1 MKEELVELGY
11 ERTGQVE
18 LPGQFSVRGG
28 IIDIYPLTED
38 NPWRIELWD
47 DEVDSIRSFDA
58 ESQRSLENV
67 DEITIYPA
75 AEKMDGEDMVSFL
88 DYFPEEKTL
97 VFLDELN
104 HLAENGEGVEE
115 EYRQS
120 RMHREEKGE
129 ANLPEQWLCGFQE
142 LQKKLNRRNCV
153 AVSAQMCIRD
163 RNDPSCGDVFRVK
176 GFLRKEDGQWL
187 ELNATRHEICIR
199 PAKLGQEIMIVIGEK
214 LNKEVIDGYWK

>member
-1 MKEELVELGY
+1 MRVIRALLEQEEVTVVTSIDGCMDFLMPLEKIRNRLLHFKSDSVIDLDQLKEELVELGY

-88 DYFPEEKTL
+88 EYFPEEKTL

-115 EYRQS
+115 EYQ
-120 RMHREEKGE
+120 
-129 ANLPEQWLCGFQE
+129 CF
-142 LQKKLNRRNCV
+142 
-153 AVSAQMCIRD
+153 
-163 RNDPSCGDVFRVK
+163 F
-176 GFLRKEDGQWL
+176 
-187 ELNATRHEICIR
+187 
-199 PAKLGQEIMIVIGEK
+199 
-214 LNKEVIDGYWK
+214 

>member
-1 MKEELVELGY
+1 M
-11 ERTGQVE
+11 
-18 LPGQFSVRGG
+18 RGG

-120 RMHREEKGE
+120 TYAQRGKRRGKSSGAAAMWLSGTAEEAKQTE
-129 ANLPEQWLCGFQE
+129 LCG
-142 LQKKLNRRNCV
+142 
-153 AVSAQMCIRD
+153 CIRTF
-163 RNDPSCGDVFRVK
+163 SQTFRM
-176 GFLRKEDGQWL
+176 EDQ
-187 ELNATRHEICIR
+187 
-199 PAKLGQEIMIVIGEK
+199 
-214 LNKEVIDGYWK
+214 

>member
-1 MKEELVELGY
+1 MCI
-11 ERTGQVE
+11 RDRVE

-129 ANLPEQWLCGFQE
+129 ANLPEQWL
-142 LQKKLNRRNCV
+142 RCV
-153 AVSAQMCIRD
+153 
-163 RNDPSCGDVFRVK
+163 
-176 GFLRKEDGQWL
+176 
-187 ELNATRHEICIR
+187 
-199 PAKLGQEIMIVIGEK
+199 
-214 LNKEVIDGYWK
+214 